1 MKITHRLTDLHMG
14 YKVIG
19 RDEFDS
25 FGKSFPIIH
34 LQQPSLPDSKL

>member
-1 MKITHRLTDLHMG
+1 MG